1 MDKQAMP
8 HDSIG
13 FFKGIVEHGL
23 LNYIGILFISFWAG
37 TAKYLS
43 TLNGKK
49 PTFWGWFAD
58 TVISGFVGVLAALL
72 CQYYQIDYLLTAVIT
87 GISAHNGTRALCL
100 MTDIIKRNVSK
111 QV

>member
-13 FFKGIVEHGL
+13 FFHGISEHGIL
-23 LNYIGILFISFWAG
+23 GYIGVLVISFWAG

-43 TLNGKK
+43 TLNGKRPK
-49 PTFWGWFAD
+49 LWGWLSD
-58 TVISGFVGVLAALL
+58 TVISGFVGLLAAML
-72 CQYYQIDYLLTAVIT
+72 CQYYEVDYLLAAVIS

-100 MTDIIKRNVSK
+100 MTDIIKKNMAK
-111 QV
+111 PG